1 MTPRWAAKVDDAQP
15 AIITQLEASGFGVRS
30 MARLGGGWPDLLVW
44 RHDCAWLVEVKGDD
58 GRLTDDEARWWHAYT
73 GPGAIVRPRN
83 VGRWVNLAR
92 DWAEGDAKEIAALSW
107 IMRLEFVDAELQKEV
122 RHEH

>member
-1 MTPRWAAKVDDAQP
+1 MTPRWAAKVDDCQA
-15 AIITQLEASGFGVRS
+15 AIITQLEACGFGVRS

-92 DWAEGDAKEIAALSW
+92 DWSEGDAKEIAALSW
-107 IMRLEFVDAELQKEV
+107 IMRVEFVDAEL
-122 RHEH
+122 RT